1 MGGKDLMLESG
12 KRNSVW
18 DEMQYRHPKHMAQ
31 CLILKSVGHLGFQ
44 HVHGRMLD
52 LEWQRN

>member
-1 MGGKDLMLESG
+1 MESG